1 MMRGYEKHHV
11 DGSRVYR
18 FVRIERLMHWIN
30 AVSFFALAATG
41 AILLLRGAFGF
52 SVDSIATIH
61 RWHVYVGAVYFFGP
75 ALIFLIGDWRAGV
88 RWTANAFRW
97 TLSEFV
103 WLMGRARKFLPRLRE
118 PVVGR
123 FNAGQRLNLLGQIVG
138 KWALAITGYAMH
150 VETGQ
155 LLMYNIHVAVFV
167 ILLVL
172 VGGHIYMGLVNRST
186 RHSLNA
192 MLSGFVDV
200 KWLEH
205 HHPAWLENL
214 PRLEQPP
221 AVNTPTPAV
230 SRSLSK
236 PHEAAVRVEADRSK
250 EKAEKQEAKSTTEHA
265 RPEPRPEKKK
275 ESGK

>member
-1 MMRGYEKHHV
+1 MRGYEQHHV
-11 DGSRVYR
+11 DGSRAYR
-18 FVRIERLMHWIN
+18 FVRIERLMHWVN
-30 AVSFFALAATG
+30 AVSFFALATTG

-52 SVDSIATIH
+52 SNDLIATIH
-61 RWHVYVGAVYFFGP
+61 LWHVYVGAVYFFGP

-103 WLMGRARKFLPRLRE
+103 WLMGPARRFLPRLGE

-138 KWALAITGYAMH
+138 KWALAITGYSMH
-150 VETGQ
+150 FEPGQ

-172 VGGHIYMGLVNRST
+172 VSGHIYMGLINRST

-205 HHPAWLENL
+205 HHPTWLKIL
-214 PRLEQPP
+214 PRLERQAIAKSPAP
-221 AVNTPTPAV
+221 AVAH
-230 SRSLSK
+230 SDRK
-236 PHEAAVRVEADRSK
+236 PPK
-250 EKAEKQEAKSTTEHA
+250 
-265 RPEPRPEKKK
+265 KKK